1 VPRKPTY
8 AVPIEPTAIGQ
19 RLREIRTRRQMTQ
32 VELARQ
38 LGMPQALLSD
48 YERGRLR
55 VHGGLIVALAH
66 ALRVSGDEILGLK
79 PPKKNGRSP
88 DRRLLRRLEE
98 IEKLPRGEK
107 QALLK
112 TIDRFLGGARR
123 PRAN

>member
-1 VPRKPTY
+1 
-8 AVPIEPTAIGQ
+8 
-19 RLREIRTRRQMTQ
+19 MTQ
-32 VELARQ
+32 VELARL

-55 VHGGLIVALAH
+55 VHGGLIVALAQT
-66 ALRVSGDEILGLK
+66 LRVSSDEILGLK
-79 PPKKNGRSP
+79 PSKQNGRSP

-98 IEKLPRGEK
+98 IEKLPRGER

-123 PRAN
+123 PKTD

>member
-1 VPRKPTY
+1 MPRKPTY
-8 AVPIEPTAIGQ
+8 AVPIEATAIGQ
-19 RLREIRTRRQMTQ
+19 RLRDIRTRRRMTQ
-32 VELARQ
+32 VELAGL

-66 ALRVSGDEILGLK
+66 ALRVSSDEILGLK
-79 PPKKNGRSP
+79 PQKQNGSSP

-98 IEKLPRGEK
+98 IEKLPRSER

-123 PRAN
+123 LKTD